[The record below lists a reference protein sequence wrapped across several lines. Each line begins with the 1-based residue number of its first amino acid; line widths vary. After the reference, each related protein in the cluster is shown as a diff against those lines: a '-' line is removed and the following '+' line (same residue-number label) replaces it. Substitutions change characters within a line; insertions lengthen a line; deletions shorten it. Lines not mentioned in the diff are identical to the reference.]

1 MVLSLAEERNFTDCD
16 YTDGDNCLRTFYVAT
31 DGSFTPV
38 MIDEG
43 RSKQPIF
50 SLTHVHVPAWQHY
63 YRQAVHWHVH
73 SSVQCD
79 PTSHEN

>member
-1 MVLSLAEERNFTDCD
+1 MIRIVCLYYSGMVLSLAEERNFTDCD

-50 SLTHVHVPAWQHY
+50 SLTHVHACTCL
-63 YRQAVHWHVH
+63 AALL
-73 SSVQCD
+73 
-79 PTSHEN
+79 